1 MTDTRGTAMQH
12 IAAFFSSSRGHDA
25 PRTLS
30 HGSACPASRQHPIV
44 VRHGHHALCCWP
56 TDERPWS
63 AHDGALPHLNWTV
76 QVDGG
81 IELAGPSALVGR
93 TRREVAIGVQ
103 RWWDD
108 IELAES
114 ASRAWHQRLGS

>member
-1 MTDTRGTAMQH
+1 MTDTRGTALQH
-12 IAAFFSSSRGHDA
+12 IAAFFSAGRGHGA
-25 PRTLS
+25 EPLAQK
-30 HGSACPASRQHPIV
+30 SAFPASRQHPILV
-44 VRHGHHALCCWP
+44 LHGHRALRCWP

-63 AHDGALPHLNWTV
+63 AQDDGDSHLNWTV

-81 IELAGPSALVGR
+81 IELAGPSTRVGR
-93 TRREVAIGVQ
+93 TRREVAIGVR